1 MASASETK
9 QTSTSKS
16 NVKKASQQKN
26 LIIVNS
32 DELDNINITNDI
44 QPTATINVKPKI
56 LKKKNTNLINQ
67 ITDIQA
73 LTLTSTPTTT
83 AMKDD
88 NINETVN
95 EDNIKAI
102 TNEKPINKINKINKL
117 NKAIN
122 PIKNE
127 TDIIITDNQ
136 EILLELDKD
145 NKDNKDNKDK
155 TKIKNKHP
163 VKKNNVLST
172 ELFNDEEL
180 DYRTILMNYDF
191 TKNITKPKITK
202 YEKALLVG
210 KRAKQLEE
218 GANANVKVLA
228 GQSMIDVAEEELRQ
242 RLMPFMIKRPI
253 GNLYEYWRI
262 KDMEVNMD

>member
-1 MASASETK
+1 MATTKAPKQIRKPNIK
-9 QTSTSKS
+9 QTLP
-16 NVKKASQQKN
+16 QQTTFVV
-26 LIIVNS
+26 VNS
-32 DELDNINITNDI
+32 DELDNIIISNDI
-44 QPTATINVKPKI
+44 EQPITITKPKPKI
-56 LKKKNTNLINQ
+56 QKKTNTVLGNQDTIKMQTPTISEIVKTKTDTVADVVADVVEDTVEDVVEDVIEDINKTIKPLKIIKP
-67 ITDIQA
+67 ITDTID
-73 LTLTSTPTTT
+73 T
-83 AMKDD
+83 
-88 NINETVN
+88 
-95 EDNIKAI
+95 
-102 TNEKPINKINKINKL
+102 
-117 NKAIN
+117 
-122 PIKNE
+122 
-127 TDIIITDNQ
+127 Q

-145 NKDNKDNKDK
+145 NKDNKDKN
-155 TKIKNKHP
+155 KIKNKHP

-218 GANANVKVLA
+218 GANPNVKVLA

-253 GNLYEYWRI
+253 GNLYEYWRL

>member
-1 MASASETK
+1 MATTKAPKQIRKPNIK
-9 QTSTSKS
+9 QTLP
-16 NVKKASQQKN
+16 QQKTFVV
-26 LIIVNS
+26 VNS
-32 DELDNINITNDI
+32 DELDNITISNDIEQPINITK
-44 QPTATINVKPKI
+44 PKPKI
-56 LKKKNTNLINQ
+56 QKKTNTVLGNQDTIKMQTPTISEIVKTKTDTGEDVVEDVVEDINKTIKPLKIIKP
-67 ITDIQA
+67 ITDTID
-73 LTLTSTPTTT
+73 T
-83 AMKDD
+83 
-88 NINETVN
+88 
-95 EDNIKAI
+95 
-102 TNEKPINKINKINKL
+102 
-117 NKAIN
+117 
-122 PIKNE
+122 
-127 TDIIITDNQ
+127 Q

-145 NKDNKDNKDK
+145 NKDKDK
-155 TKIKNKHP
+155 NKIKNKHP

-218 GANANVKVLA
+218 GANPNVKVLA

-253 GNLYEYWRI
+253 GNLYEYWRL

>member
-1 MASASETK
+1 MAAIK
-9 QTSTSKS
+9 PPSKPPS
-16 NVKKASQQKN
+16 KPRSKKLLAQPES
-26 LIIVNS
+26 IVINS
-32 DELDNINITNDI
+32 DDLDINNI
-44 QPTATINVKPKI
+44 QPIKATSVTDTSVTATNVITSKPKI
-56 LKKKNTNLINQ
+56 TRKKTINLNSQ
-67 ITDIQA
+67 VTDTKPQQQTIKTHIQ
-73 LTLTSTPTTT
+73 
-83 AMKDD
+83 
-88 NINETVN
+88 NEN
-95 EDNIKAI
+95 MNDKEENL
-102 TNEKPINKINKINKL
+102 KPIDKPIDK
-117 NKAIN
+117 
-122 PIKNE
+122 PIKIIK
-127 TDIIITDNQ
+127 TDNDDINNNQ

-145 NKDNKDNKDK
+145 NKDK
-155 TKIKNKHP
+155 TKNKNKHQ

-253 GNLYEYWRI
+253 GNLYEYWRL

>member
-56 LKKKNTNLINQ
+56 LKKKNTSLINQ

-95 EDNIKAI
+95 EDNI
-102 TNEKPINKINKINKL
+102 
-117 NKAIN
+117 KAIN